1 MQTEKALPTLLVY
14 CNGDMIG
21 NHVRV
26 TDTLGTDYSDGD
38 LESFLQE

>member
-1 MQTEKALPTLLVY
+1 MEKALPALMVY
-14 CNGDMIG
+14 CDGEVIG

-26 TDTLGTDYSDGD
+26 TDTLGTQYADED